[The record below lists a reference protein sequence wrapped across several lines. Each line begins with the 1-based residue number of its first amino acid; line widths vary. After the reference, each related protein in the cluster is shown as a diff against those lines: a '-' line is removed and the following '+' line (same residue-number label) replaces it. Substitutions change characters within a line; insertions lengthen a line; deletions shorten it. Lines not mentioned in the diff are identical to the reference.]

1 MYEIFAYIMLNI
13 VRVVV
18 AIIPGEPV
26 ELLGGMLFGA
36 TMGTIY
42 SLSGVILGSIS
53 VLFLVEKYG
62 DRLFFLKWKKIQK
75 WKWLK
80 DRKKSEVFIFLLFL
94 TPCTPKD
101 ILTYLVPL
109 YIDVN
114 KAKFILLVSL
124 ARLPSL
130 LTSSI
135 AGASIMSGNFRTA
148 ALIYAAVAAVG
159 GVVLLARRSQKP
171 IAKRDC

>member
-1 MYEIFAYIMLNI
+1 MYEIFAYILLNI

-26 ELLGGMLFGA
+26 ELLGGMIFGVFL
-36 TMGTIY
+36 GTTL
-42 SLSGVILGSIS
+42 SLLGVILGSIA
-53 VLFLVEKYG
+53 VLFLVKRYG
-62 DRLFFLKWKKIQK
+62 DKLFFLKWKKVQK

-80 DRKKSEVFIFLLFL
+80 NKKKSELFIFLLFL

-114 KAKFILLVSL
+114 KSKFVLLISL
-124 ARLPSL
+124 ARLPSI
-130 LTSSI
+130 LTSTIAGTSI
-135 AGASIMSGNFRTA
+135 ANGNFKLAVIIYLVIGIVGVITVIARSETA
-148 ALIYAAVAAVG
+148 
-159 GVVLLARRSQKP
+159 P
-171 IAKRDC
+171 TH

>member
-1 MYEIFAYIMLNI
+1 MYEIFAYILLNI

-26 ELLGGMLFGA
+26 ELLGGILFGVFL
-36 TMGTIY
+36 GTTL
-42 SLSGVILGSIS
+42 SLIGVIFGSIA
-53 VLFLVEKYG
+53 VLFLVKRYG
-62 DRLFFLKWKKIQK
+62 DKLFFLKWKKIQK

-80 DRKKSEVFIFLLFL
+80 NKKKSELFIFLLFL

-109 YIDVN
+109 YIDIN
-114 KAKFILLVSL
+114 KPRFILLISL
-124 ARLPSL
+124 ARLPSI

-135 AGASIMSGNFRTA
+135 AGASIMNGNF
-148 ALIYAAVAAVG
+148 AVAVIIYVVIAIVG
-159 GVVLLARRSQKP
+159 IITLMFRRKEV
-171 IAKRDC
+171 